1 MSDNLI
7 ITTTI
12 TIVIVIIIIVFAGEQ
27 VQRPGLPIGH
37 KVSPQLPPRPEEH
50 HGELLP
56 GLTNHYDAGHLDAG
70 YEGGV
75 IIMVILGD
83 PKEYFFETKHDD
95 GENCINNVV
104 GF

>member
-1 MSDNLI
+1 M
-7 ITTTI
+7 
-12 TIVIVIIIIVFAGEQ
+12 
-27 VQRPGLPIGH
+27 
-37 KVSPQLPPRPEEH
+37 SPQLPPRPEEH

-56 GLTNHYDAGHLDAG
+56 GLTNHYDTGDLDAG

-83 PKEYFFETKHDD
+83 PKEDFFETKHDD